1 MKEYLD
7 RQIEIRQRAWDEA
20 KSILDKA
27 TAEKRDLTAEE
38 SQTYDRINKELDDR
52 AATIAKIRED
62 EARELRFDAA
72 TREISDQVR
81 PVASAPIVD
90 DAAIMRSLTRG
101 EIRSAH
107 FEKRDVVKTQA
118 GSPVPTSF
126 YDQVIGLAR
135 LAAPVLQTSTVL
147 NTNGGENLQIPSQA
161 QYSTAAIVGEA
172 TAISE
177 SDPVFNSFITM
188 SAYKFS
194 FLVQVSR
201 EMIEDA
207 GVDILSFIA
216 SQAGAELGFRVGA
229 ALTTGSGT
237 AQPNGIVTA
246 SSVGGTAAGTAVLAG
261 NELIDLYYSLN
272 GAARN
277 LPNVGWMMNGKTIAS
292 VRKIKSTDGIYLFSP
307 SLAIDVPDT
316 LLGKQI
322 FENPS
327 MADLATGSKSVIVG
341 HLPSYFVRQVGGI
354 KIDVS
359 DDFAFSADLRTFRC
373 TYRVDGNLPQTSH
386 IKHLLQP

>member
-1 MKEYLD
+1 
-7 RQIEIRQRAWDEA
+7 
-20 KSILDKA
+20 LDKA

-81 PVASAPIVD
+81 PVASAPVTD
-90 DAAIMRSLTRG
+90 DTAIMRSLAKG

-107 FEKRDVVKTQA
+107 FEKRDVIKTQA

-135 LAAPVLQTSTVL
+135 LAAPVLATSTVL

-172 TAISE
+172 TAIAE

-188 SAYKFS
+188 SAYKYS

-237 AQPNGIVTA
+237 NEPKGIVTA

-307 SLAIDVPDT
+307 SLAVDVPDT

-327 MADLATGSKSVIVG
+327 MADLATTSKSVIVG
-341 HLPSYFVRQVGGI
+341 HLPSYYVRQVGGI

-373 TYRVDGNLPQTSH
+373 TFRVDGNLPQTSH